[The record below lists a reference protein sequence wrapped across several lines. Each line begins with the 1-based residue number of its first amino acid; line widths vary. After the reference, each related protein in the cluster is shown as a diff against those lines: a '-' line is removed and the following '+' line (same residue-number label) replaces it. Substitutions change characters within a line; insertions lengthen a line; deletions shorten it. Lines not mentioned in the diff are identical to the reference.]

1 MPSFDVVSE
10 IDGHELANAVDQ
22 ANREISN
29 RFDFKG
35 TDAKIELT
43 ESVMT
48 LIADS
53 DFQIQ
58 QMQPIIFQKMSKR
71 GIDVNCLDQG
81 DIQTSG
87 QKARQAVTV
96 RQGIDKETASKIV
109 KAIKASKSKV
119 QAAIQGEQV
128 RITGKKRDDLQGVI
142 AMLKDGD
149 FGIPMQYT
157 NFRD

>member
-10 IDGHELANAVDQ
+10 IDSHELQNAVDQ

-35 TDAKIELT
+35 TDARIELA

-53 DFQIQ
+53 DFQVQ
-58 QMQPIIFQKMSKR
+58 QMQPMILQKLSKR
-71 GIDVNCLDQG
+71 GIDVKALDLG

-87 QKARQAVTV
+87 QKARQVITV

-149 FGIPMQYT
+149 YGLPLQYN